1 MKKLIISFILSVVS
15 VLSYAQ
21 KPAYDIYAALYGGTS
36 FHKACQPS
44 AIAGVEI
51 GTYIVPSAGISIEA
65 FETFKWN
72 KGVRSNAL
80 LNGKI
85 NFTNLFTRDGLYPK
99 TFDVVG
105 FAGAGFGHESGSVF
119 LRRDYVALIKR
130 TCFLYAA
137 GLEFGVNF
145 GKYKEW
151 QVVVRPS
158 VMWENYASAGPQK
171 LVTNVVP
178 SISTGI
184 SYKLLFK
191 RKDGECGRIGACRC
205 PISTPK
211 EVVRVEE
218 RIVRDTVK
226 IVNVETRAVAIVYF
240 EKGKS
245 KITEKQMAPID
256 FFVNNLGNTGEKI
269 LITGSADTSTWNDA
283 DNMKLA
289 QKRADAVKA
298 VLVEKYG
305 IREDDIDTEAV
316 LDVFE
321 DPVSSRSAILE

>member
-1 MKKLIISFILSVVS
+1 MKKLILTFISIISAVS
-15 VLSYAQ
+15 LYAQ
-21 KPAYDIYAALYGGTS
+21 KPAENVYGAIYGGAAFSRT
-36 FHKACQPS
+36 FKGNPL
-44 AIAGVEI
+44 AGVEI
-51 GTYIVPSAGISIEA
+51 GVYVVPSAGISVEA
-65 FETFKWN
+65 FELFN
-72 KGVRSNAL
+72 GRNNLRDNML

-85 NFTNLFTRDGLYPK
+85 NFSNLFSGKNSGPK
-99 TFDVVG
+99 VLDVVG
-105 FAGAGFGHESGSVF
+105 FAGAGFG
-119 LRRDYVALIKR
+119 RDHDKIMFSRNYIALVSR
-130 TCFLYAA
+130 TCFIYTTGFEL
-137 GLEFGVNF
+137 GLNL
-145 GKYKEW
+145 GKRKEW
-151 QVVVRPS
+151 QITL
-158 VMWENYASAGPQK
+158 K
-171 LVTNVVP
+171 P
-178 SISTGI
+178 SIMWDNYITADQRKWTSNAVPVIKAGVSYRMFFGRNGGKGKKCVSHPICI
-184 SYKLLFK
+184 SP
-191 RKDGECGRIGACRC
+191 KDTVRI
-205 PISTPK
+205 
-211 EVVRVEE
+211 EE

-256 FFVNNLGNTGEKI
+256 FFVNNLGNTREKI